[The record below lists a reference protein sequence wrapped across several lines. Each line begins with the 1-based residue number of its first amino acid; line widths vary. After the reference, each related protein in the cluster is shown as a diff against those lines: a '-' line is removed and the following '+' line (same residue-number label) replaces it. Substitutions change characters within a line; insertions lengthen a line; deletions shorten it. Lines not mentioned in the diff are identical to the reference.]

1 MWKIK
6 DFKQLTA
13 REFYEIAYLRTETFV
28 VAQQRIYQEVDQ
40 KDPVAVHVF
49 NEQEGRIMAYARV
62 YLIADGQ
69 KVSFG
74 RVVTSP
80 AARGQGMGRK
90 LMEYVMTAI
99 RDNYPGKTIE
109 IEAQTQVQGFYEKF
123 GFRPVGQP
131 FIFESTPHIKMVH
144 EPLK

>member
-1 MWKIK
+1 MWKTK
-6 DFKQLTA
+6 KFKQLTA
-13 REFYEIAYLRTETFV
+13 REFYEIVYLRTKIFV
-28 VAQQRIYQEVDQ
+28 VAQQRIYQEVDS
-40 KDPVAVHVF
+40 KDPVAIHVF
-49 NEQEGRIMAYARV
+49 NEQAGRIMAYARV
-62 YLIADGQ
+62 YLIADSQ
-69 KVSFG
+69 IVSFG

-90 LMEYVMTAI
+90 LMEHVMTAI
-99 RDNYPGKTIE
+99 RDNYPGKPIE

-144 EPLK
+144 EPF